1 MDYQKDKI
9 YIYIFSILILF
20 SYFFGFYI
28 NEDAAG
34 GGKVDLYDHEWGNV
48 QLFINNNVLDVLGDE
63 RYESS
68 RTPLYLIINKYNIFA
83 STIEGLRFSYFIFSL
98 LIPISFFF
106 LLKKIHKN
114 CDLKILFF
122 ISFIPL
128 LSPYFRSSAFWAN
141 QENLAIFFVIIS
153 LIFFTQASQQINKI
167 NSKIFTNASLAS
179 LFSFLAFYSDQKMV
193 FLVMMIYFAFILKNN
208 FKFFIKFSLINFVFF
223 IPALYLF
230 YVWGNIVPVESQ
242 FRLSSN
248 LEGLNILISNIGI
261 YTLPIIFVLAIKK
274 ELKNYLKLDIIN
286 LSILI
291 IFSILLLYF
300 LPTKPEFEGNGIIF
314 KLLSVISVKLLI
326 NFTFIKFIYF
336 FINIIFLYFLL
347 ILFEKKIENII
358 FFIIFLAIFSLT
370 SFTYQSYVDPLFFI
384 LMFGYFKMKNKI
396 NLVKIEYV
404 YLFFTFYFLMLI
416 FSILFRKFIII

>member
-1 MDYQKDKI
+1 M
-9 YIYIFSILILF
+9 
-20 SYFFGFYI
+20 
-28 NEDAAG
+28 
-34 GGKVDLYDHEWGNV
+34 
-48 QLFINNNVLDVLGDE
+48 
-63 RYESS
+63 
-68 RTPLYLIINKYNIFA
+68 
-83 STIEGLRFSYFIFSL
+83 
-98 LIPISFFF
+98 
-106 LLKKIHKN
+106 KKIHKN

-248 LEGLNILISNIGI
+248 LEGLNILISNIGV

-396 NLVKIEYV
+396 NLVKI
-404 YLFFTFYFLMLI
+404 
-416 FSILFRKFIII
+416 